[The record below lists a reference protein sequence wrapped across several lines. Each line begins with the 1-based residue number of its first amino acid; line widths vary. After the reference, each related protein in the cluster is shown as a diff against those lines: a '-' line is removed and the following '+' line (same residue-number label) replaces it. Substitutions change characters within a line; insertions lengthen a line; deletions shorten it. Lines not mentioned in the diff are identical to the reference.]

1 MSKKIVIESNSIIS
15 LVNYYSRINNSH
27 KLKDLIQ
34 KKIKSSD
41 LIVIDKVKNELESFK
56 GKNSAINFFD
66 DISAKNTDF
75 LLTKITKTEEWQSDT
90 KKFIHD
96 EPNTIEQR
104 RREFLES
111 ADPFLILY
119 CLHLKE
125 KGEEVML
132 ITEESLKD
140 DGKLYKK
147 IPIICKDEGVECKK
161 IVDLLFDEYNKEI
174 VIGVIEN

>member
-1 MSKKIVIESNSIIS
+1 MSKKIVIDSNSIIS

-41 LIVIDKVKNELESFK
+41 LVVIDKVKNELESFK

-75 LLTKITKTEEWQSDT
+75 LLTKITKTEEWKSDT

-111 ADPFLILY
+111 ADPFLILM
-119 CLHLKE
+119 CH
-125 KGEEVML
+125 
-132 ITEESLKD
+132 
-140 DGKLYKK
+140 
-147 IPIICKDEGVECKK
+147 P
-161 IVDLLFDEYNKEI
+161 
-174 VIGVIEN
+174 